1 MMAKID
7 AKTIVLLVLAL
18 AITAGLFAF
27 APALKSFNWLSLGY
41 AGVFLV
47 MLVSNA
53 TVVFPLP
60 GLAVASLFAF
70 ALNPWLLGL
79 SGGLGAGLGEI
90 TGYLAG
96 YGGTA
101 FIEEKKMKQY
111 ARIKKWIHSKNNGL
125 AIIFILSAIPNPFFD
140 LAGIAAGSSKYPWQ
154 KFLLACIAGKIV
166 QVTIIAHAVRAGYNF
181 LF

>member
-1 MMAKID
+1 MTGINKR
-7 AKTIVLLVLAL
+7 TILLLVLAL
-18 AITAGLFAF
+18 AVTAVLFVA
-27 APALKSFNWLSLGY
+27 APAIKNINWLSFGY

-53 TVVFPLP
+53 TVIFPVP

-70 ALNPWLLGL
+70 ALNPWLAGL
-79 SGGLGAGLGEI
+79 YGGLGAGLGEI

-101 FIEEKKMKQY
+101 FIEEKKIKQY

-125 AIIFILSAIPNPFFD
+125 AAIFILSVIPNPFFD
-140 LAGIAAGSSKYPWQ
+140 LAGIAAGSAKYPWQ
-154 KFLLACIAGKIV
+154 KFLLACIAGKII